1 MKKHVTIMNITVCL
15 VLAVL
20 LCPALMVHAAEPS
33 PEIGDELY
41 RFDILGWKLNVESGY
56 YGPGE
61 FARTHVLEFLG
72 GDIDF
77 VSNYYWYLTPEGKRC
92 AMVCLYAFS
101 DEPFMLSSYKQ
112 MGGPS
117 HPEIMYNML
126 GDYKSVNTYRLDGQS
141 ISNTPYMLEVLIGSE
156 YSDNDPYL
164 FDTFEGL
171 PNKRM
176 VEVDGADF
184 NRFDYVKDLVDEYK
198 ENCGFD
204 WKVDVAEFDDW
215 YLTGVDY
222 VKLKE
227 DMYKFS
233 WKGTSLGSKI
243 SVCTN
248 QKVIAFVR
256 DKVSDSS
263 YKNVKLGECSIG
275 DNEFV
280 VNISKASGFNALF
293 SPGHSWDGVVYLQPQ
308 VNCNGQT
315 YVGSLVKFDVNSKVI
330 VTVPAG
336 GENKTVDLNDF
347 YLTNLSLIKGIA
359 DSGITTGR
367 YKVTWSG
374 VTHPEDLVYIPDDKT
389 AVIAVVA
396 LEYADGTIEN
406 REVASTTIGKGKFY
420 FDQDKLLNIDSAENV
435 HWDGYIYVG
444 ASYVSEDGVFY
455 SGPLMALNTLTGD
468 AFVDVLDEENG
479 TVNREQITDPS
490 NPTGNGSSFT
500 SSSMT
505 TYVSDGFNFL
515 KNLINMMSV
524 FPSLVAD
531 VFQFI
536 PSFYINAIGVM
547 FIIIFIARVL
557 GR

>member
-198 ENCGFD
+198 ENGGFPD
-204 WKVDVAEFDDW
+204 INPVSYDENMPV
-215 YLTGVDY
+215 LTGV
-222 VKLKE
+222 
-227 DMYKFS
+227 
-233 WKGTSLGSKI
+233 
-243 SVCTN
+243 
-248 QKVIAFVR
+248 
-256 DKVSDSS
+256 S
-263 YKNVKLGECSIG
+263 YESITPIECHEEAYYS
-275 DNEFV
+275 ECFT
-280 VNISKASGFNALF
+280 L
-293 SPGHSWDGVVYLQPQ
+293 SWDRYEGITKYDYIDVRIAYEYNYATLWSTKRLYGSSF
-308 VNCNGQT
+308 VN
-315 YVGSLVKFDVNSKVI
+315 VGSLVGLVPVSDFHHDFCIMDIKDYLNIQDEHTPNSIAAHPKKIYLRI
-330 VTVPAG
+330 VRKTPAG
-336 GENKTVDLNDF
+336 TTYGDWVIYDVDEDVLNNRSIGQGEVFPGDVEFDDMGNVTEPPKSTVAPSASDEDSIDF
-347 YLTNLSLIKGIA
+347 NELDFSSPVSVLKAFASIIRSLIDALGAIPELFA
-359 DSGITTGR
+359 SIFVFLPSYITN
-367 YKVTWSG
+367 S
-374 VTHPEDLVYIPDDKT
+374 
-389 AVIAVVA
+389 
-396 LEYADGTIEN
+396 
-406 REVASTTIGKGKFY
+406 F
-420 FDQDKLLNIDSAENV
+420 LL
-435 HWDGYIYVG
+435 
-444 ASYVSEDGVFY
+444 
-455 SGPLMALNTLTGD
+455 L
-468 AFVDVLDEENG
+468 
-479 TVNREQITDPS
+479 
-490 NPTGNGSSFT
+490 
-500 SSSMT
+500 
-505 TYVSDGFNFL
+505 
-515 KNLINMMSV
+515 
-524 FPSLVAD
+524 
-531 VFQFI
+531 
-536 PSFYINAIGVM
+536 
-547 FIIIFIARVL
+547 FIIAIVVGLVKIFT
-557 GR
+557 